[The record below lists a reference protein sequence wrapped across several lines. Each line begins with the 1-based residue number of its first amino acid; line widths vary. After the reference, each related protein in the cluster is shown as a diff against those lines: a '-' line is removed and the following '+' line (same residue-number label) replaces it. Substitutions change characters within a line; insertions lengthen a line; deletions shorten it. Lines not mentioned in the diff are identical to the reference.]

1 MTTTYQTSYTQ
12 HKRLYRY
19 INLAQADTTQ
29 MDKVVRG
36 QNSKFHG
43 EHLGIVRI
51 TAQNDLNQQL
61 HLHQHVAHSS
71 PW

>member
-19 INLAQADTTQ
+19 IDLAKSDTTQ
-29 MDKVVRG
+29 MDEVVRG
-36 QNSKFHG
+36 QNNKFHG
-43 EHLGIVRI
+43 QQLGISRI
-51 TAQNDLNQQL
+51 TAQHGLNQQL

-71 PW
+71 RW